1 MDVKRW
7 RRGPGGCKKLMP
19 TYQYRCSN
27 CSHEFEEY
35 QSIKAVPLVSCPHCK
50 QDRLQRV
57 IGSGSVIFKG
67 SGFYQTDYKGG
78 NSAKKESTDN
88 KKPETK
94 KEEPSSDKTKTSE
107 TKSDKPSSTDTNNKA
122 AS

>member
-1 MDVKRW
+1 
-7 RRGPGGCKKLMP
+7 MP

-27 CSHEFEEY
+27 CSHEFEEF
-35 QSIKAVPLVSCPHCK
+35 QSMKDSPLVTCPKCK
-50 QDRLQRV
+50 QDRLQRI
-57 IGSGSVIFKG
+57 IGSGGGMIFKG

-78 NSAKKESTDN
+78 NPEKKKSPGE

-94 KEEPSSDKTKTSE
+94 KTETPSGE
-107 TKSDKPSSTDTNNKA
+107 TKPDKPSSTDTNTKA